1 MSWQDTLPE
10 KTATTNR
17 YKNAVRLDDDTH
29 ETLMVL
35 KRRLGHSAM
44 AIVKALI
51 AQAEIDTRRDGG
63 A

>member
-10 KTATTNR
+10 KTARPNR

-29 ETLMVL
+29 ERLMIL

-51 AQAEIDTRRDGG
+51 AEAEIDTRRDGG